1 MTINPSSKDNLNGVT
16 ATASNL
22 YNIENFSAIAIHH
35 TVSGGSTGGALTM
48 LASNDGANF
57 YQIAYIDLASTSTT
71 TAITTHT
78 TNNTTFIGAL
88 QGSLLGFK
96 YLKVT
101 VTVTDGTHTVRVA
114 GTLNR

>member
-1 MTINPSSKDNLNGVT
+1 MTINPGSKNNLSGVT
-16 ATASNL
+16 VTASNV
-22 YNIENFSAIAIHH
+22 YNVENFSAVTVHH
-35 TVSGGSTGGALTM
+35 FVSGGSTGGALTT
-48 LASNDGANF
+48 LGSNDGVNF
-57 YQIAYIDLASTSTT
+57 YQIAYIDMASTTTT

-78 TNNTTFIGAL
+78 TNNTTFMAAL

-101 VTVTDGTHTVRVA
+101 VTITDGTHTVNVA